1 MNKFIRSAVT
11 SEFTQIPN
19 VIITDGRLTGSS
31 LRLLLA
37 LYSLPRD
44 WIVTLSGLAGR
55 FGMTRSAV
63 SAGMKKLK
71 ELGYVSISI
80 ERDGDGTFCYRYVL
94 CDLEDKA
101 EKLEK
106 AASWEIRKSPKGK
119 AKYQPVENSA
129 EADNSIPD
137 LPESVLTVSEKPVSV
152 KIHTTNTV
160 LTNTGHKN
168 TVLTNI
174 DRCPSDSD
182 GDEESTKDFCEEK
195 GTGNEWRP
203 QMGKLAEAKPKT
215 EGGPLA
221 REVYEHEQC
230 DLRNLLQE
238 RNCETESSTEHS
250 VLRKHPFHRTRR
262 SGPPS
267 PSGAGVG
274 TPTRARID
282 YYDLKAKVKSTLDY
296 DVARERFDFTDDV
309 VNLIAEKLAG
319 EEEKINIGG
328 VRYSAEMVK
337 DRLRQIKC
345 SHLEYIDLALSEKRD
360 RIKNPKAYLLSML
373 FNAPATINTYFDN
386 RVRADQCG
394 A

>member
-119 AKYQPVENSA
+119 AYNPFLISA
-129 EADNSIPD
+129 GKDNY
-137 LPESVLTVSEKPVSV
+137 
-152 KIHTTNTV
+152 KI
-160 LTNTGHKN
+160 
-168 TVLTNI
+168 
-174 DRCPSDSD
+174 
-182 GDEESTKDFCEEK
+182 
-195 GTGNEWRP
+195 
-203 QMGKLAEAKPKT
+203 
-215 EGGPLA
+215 
-221 REVYEHEQC
+221 
-230 DLRNLLQE
+230 
-238 RNCETESSTEHS
+238 
-250 VLRKHPFHRTRR
+250 
-262 SGPPS
+262 
-267 PSGAGVG
+267 
-274 TPTRARID
+274 
-282 YYDLKAKVKSTLDY
+282 
-296 DVARERFDFTDDV
+296 
-309 VNLIAEKLAG
+309 
-319 EEEKINIGG
+319 
-328 VRYSAEMVK
+328 
-337 DRLRQIKC
+337 
-345 SHLEYIDLALSEKRD
+345 
-360 RIKNPKAYLLSML
+360 
-373 FNAPATINTYFDN
+373 
-386 RVRADQCG
+386 
-394 A
+394 

>member
-182 GDEESTKDFCEEK
+182 GDEESTKAFCEEK
-195 GTGNEWRP
+195 GTEDGRARNSQCAMRNSQSGNE
-203 QMGKLAEAKPKT
+203 QS
-215 EGGPLA
+215 
-221 REVYEHEQC
+221 Y
-230 DLRNLLQE
+230 
-238 RNCETESSTEHS
+238 
-250 VLRKHPFHRTRR
+250 
-262 SGPPS
+262 
-267 PSGAGVG
+267 
-274 TPTRARID
+274 RAI
-282 YYDLKAKVKSTLDY
+282 KSAVKSTLDY

>member
-182 GDEESTKDFCEEK
+182 GDEESTKEFCDE
-195 GTGNEWRP
+195 
-203 QMGKLAEAKPKT
+203 
-215 EGGPLA
+215 
-221 REVYEHEQC
+221 
-230 DLRNLLQE
+230 
-238 RNCETESSTEHS
+238 ETEDGRLFGTHS
-250 VLRKHPFHRTRR
+250 LHHSEFARDAAACGRGRR
-262 SGPPS
+262 QASNVPRSEFEVANSNAQITGTANEQGGTKTKFWWKGSVS
-267 PSGAGVG
+267 PSC
-274 TPTRARID
+274 TPIIR
-282 YYDLKAKVKSTLDY
+282 S
-296 DVARERFDFTDDV
+296 
-309 VNLIAEKLAG
+309 
-319 EEEKINIGG
+319 
-328 VRYSAEMVK
+328 
-337 DRLRQIKC
+337 
-345 SHLEYIDLALSEKRD
+345 
-360 RIKNPKAYLLSML
+360 
-373 FNAPATINTYFDN
+373 
-386 RVRADQCG
+386 
-394 A
+394 